1 MLQALGGIP
10 RQAPERVARLRYAR
24 SGRLLACQSAGKLL
38 ELFRARS
45 EKEVRKHVQRRKK
58 RKRDKAAEA
67 PEGDQ
72 DAVAPGEARTQQDA
86 ATASDLLAPM
96 QVSAVLPHLSLSGIT
111 GVNPCCQEHRISS
124 SYSSSS
130 HCSRLVSQSYRG
142 SQGDSL

>member
-24 SGRLLACQSAGKLL
+24 GGRLLACQSAGKLL

-45 EKEVRKHVQRRKK
+45 DKEVRKHVQRRKK

-72 DAVAPGEARTQQDA
+72 GAAAPGETGKEQDET
-86 ATASDLLAPM
+86 TASDLLAPM
-96 QVSAVLPHLSLSGIT
+96 QVSAVLLHLTLASPLANLQPATLRHKGLQCASPATCSLLD
-111 GVNPCCQEHRISS
+111 R
-124 SYSSSS
+124 
-130 HCSRLVSQSYRG
+130 SRG
-142 SQGDSL
+142 HI